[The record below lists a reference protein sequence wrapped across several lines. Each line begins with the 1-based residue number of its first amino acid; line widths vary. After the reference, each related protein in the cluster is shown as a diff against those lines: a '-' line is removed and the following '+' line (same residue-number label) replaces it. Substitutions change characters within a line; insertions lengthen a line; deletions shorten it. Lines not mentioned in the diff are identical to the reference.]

1 MIILYPSTFSR
12 SIIMGTTTD
21 PMMPNLT
28 PRLGPCFRKLI
39 ENLESARK
47 HKKVEE
53 YHFQNIT
60 QLKNEYSD
68 RM

>member
-1 MIILYPSTFSR
+1 
-12 SIIMGTTTD
+12 MGTTTD

-53 YHFQNIT
+53 YQIFKSQPVKKTNIPIEC
-60 QLKNEYSD
+60 K
-68 RM
+68 